1 MFGIGGSEFF
11 FIIFII
17 LMLFGSDKIPEI
29 ARTLGKTMRQLKH
42 ATNEIK
48 NEIQKSAEANGIDVN
63 SLTGGISE
71 DIQNAKQD
79 IIDAV
84 HPLSKNGT
92 SSVIEEVEKAKED
105 IEQIT
110 GPIKRQF

>member
-1 MFGIGGSEFF
+1 MFGIGGGEFIL
-11 FIIFII
+11 IILVV

-29 ARTLGKTMRQLKH
+29 ARTLGKMFRQLKH
-42 ATNEIK
+42 ATDDIK
-48 NEIQKSAEANGIDVN
+48 NEIQKSAEANGLDTN

-71 DIQNAKQD
+71 EIQKVKQD
-79 IIDAV
+79 FTATV
-84 HPLSKNGT
+84 NPLSQNST
-92 SSVIEEVEKAKED
+92 SSVIKEVEKAKED